1 MVRQDG
7 FEMKGWPMRVAAMC
21 GSLRTGS
28 YNQALLDAA
37 VAHGPSLGLEIV
49 QADISRF
56 PLFSQDY
63 ELAEF
68 PNDVVEAKALVGSS
82 ACLLLVTPEYNYGV
96 PGVLKNAVDWLSR
109 PPGDATL
116 RGRPIALMGASTGY
130 VGTMRAQLAWRQMW
144 HFFKCP
150 VFSEAELTV
159 AFAAKAVDESGAL
172 TDPAYLKSLDGYLEA
187 LAAWLEP
194 H

>member
-1 MVRQDG
+1 
-7 FEMKGWPMRVAAMC
+7 MRIAAMC

-37 VAHGPSLGLEIV
+37 IAHGPSHGLEIA

-63 ELAEF
+63 ETAEF
-68 PNDVVEAKALVGSS
+68 PEPVLAAKALVTSS
-82 ACLLLVTPEYNYGV
+82 ACLLLVTPEYNFGV

-159 AFAAKAVDESGAL
+159 AFAAKAVDETGAL
-172 TDPAYLKSLDGYLEA
+172 TDPTYLGLLDSYLEA
-187 LAAWLEP
+187 LAKWLGATGASDGS
-194 H
+194 